1 MCLRRVGTP
10 ETGDRED
17 SQPFRFTPVGIRVDR
32 TFRKD
37 VPDLLFIHIK
47 KTPSLLSPDDG
58 WASFQVIGNA
68 LLPDQLPHGDTSF
81 ASPYISRSLLIIR
94 LKFGRVS
101 TPKVKSPSAVQ

>member
-1 MCLRRVGTP
+1 
-10 ETGDRED
+10 
-17 SQPFRFTPVGIRVDR
+17 
-32 TFRKD
+32 
-37 VPDLLFIHIK
+37 
-47 KTPSLLSPDDG
+47 
-58 WASFQVIGNA
+58 VIGNA